1 MEHLDLI
8 PLLDESAPCEPV
20 EAKHEAT
27 FDEKLR
33 KALDVIKG
41 IIRQGARLTVASSF
55 GKDSSTTL
63 AITLLAMGELK
74 AEGFDVPEL
83 HVMNSDTRLESPVVH
98 SYSMGEIRKL
108 KRFAEAQGL
117 PVKVWVCSPSMSNNY
132 LVNIIGGRTVASLPD
147 NSAMC
152 QQSMK
157 AVPLERTKRAIA
169 KRVKAELGAAY
180 TPDKLITVIGT
191 RRDESAVRGRAME
204 SRGESVE
211 YAVNLGADKGLDNW
225 VLSPIADFTTFDV
238 FEFIGNVT
246 SGRLSTYS
254 DFKELVE
261 LYRDSAGGEC
271 MVNLMIAGQ
280 GENKTACGARTG
292 CWVCLRVKADRS
304 MENMLSEE
312 NGKYNWMRPLSD
324 FRNYLGSRHYDPA
337 ARNFIA
343 RTMNPETGTIQ
354 ISPNSYSPDFCLELL
369 QYALS
374 IDADEQEWALNTGN
388 APRFK
393 LLGLQEVLAIDALWA
408 RYGYQLPFQAT
419 KQYREIFEEG
429 KRYRVPKVLV
439 QYDRSGLDFRA
450 EVKVPF
456 ADAFYHDMFSGLRDL
471 DAAVAGADRLVVK
484 PTGDVYSEINTDV
497 EFGIDEEGA
506 WLFFDMELDRV
517 LSEYGPRSGCAPSAA
532 IHVMARYGFLMIKK
546 GGESE
551 WDRMLR
557 VGNQIHR
564 HQLRDLLNKPE
575 ALVRRLNEIYAEAN
589 DAQTSD
595 VEYPVQASLGIQ
607 QLTLAL

>member
-1 MEHLDLI
+1 MEALNLI
-8 PLLDESAPCEPV
+8 PLLDESLPV
-20 EAKHEAT
+20 ETIEPLREAS

-33 KALDVIKG
+33 SAIDVIKG
-41 IIRQGARLTVASSF
+41 ILRQGKRCVVAVSF
-55 GKDSSTTL
+55 GKDSSVTL
-63 AITLLAMGELK
+63 AITLMAMRDLK
-74 AEGFDVPEL
+74 GEGFAVPEL
-83 HVMNSDTRLESPVVH
+83 HVMNSDTLENPVVH
-98 SYSMGEIRKL
+98 SYSKGEIRKL
-108 KRFAEAQGL
+108 KQYAAAEDL
-117 PVKVWVCSPSMSNNY
+117 PIRVWVCSPSMSNNY

-147 NSAMC
+147 TSAKC

-157 AVPLERTKRAIA
+157 AVPLERTKKAIA
-169 KRVKAELGAAY
+169 KQIKAELGDDY
-180 TPDKLITVIGT
+180 SPDKLITLIGT
-191 RRDESAVRGRAME
+191 RRDESAVRGRAMAA
-204 SRGESVE
+204 RGESAVS
-211 YAVNLGADKGLDNW
+211 AVNLGAEKGLHNW
-225 VLSPIADFTTFDV
+225 VLSPIADFTSLDV

-246 SGRLSTYS
+246 SERISTYS

-271 MVNLMIAGQ
+271 MVNLMLSGQ

-292 CWVCLRVKADRS
+292 CWLCHRVSQDRS
-304 MENMLSEE
+304 MENMLAEE
-312 NGKYNWMRPLSD
+312 NGKYSWMKPLSD

-343 RTMNPETGTIQ
+343 RTVNPKTGAIQ
-354 ISPNSYSPDFCLELL
+354 IAPNSYSPDFCLELL

-374 IDADEQEWALNTGN
+374 IDADEQEWAMNTGN
-388 APRFK
+388 KPRFT

-429 KRYRVPKVLV
+429 KRYRVPSALV

-450 EVKVPF
+450 EIQVPF
-456 ADAFYHDMFSGLRDL
+456 ADPFYNDMFSGLRDL
-471 DAAVAGADRLVVK
+471 DAAMVGAERLVEK
-484 PTGDVYSEINTDV
+484 ADGHVYSEINTDV

-506 WLFFDMELDRV
+506 WLFFDLELDRI
-517 LSEYGPRSGCAPSAA
+517 LNEYGPSSGCAPSAA
-532 IHVMARYGFLMIKK
+532 IHVMARYGFLLIKK

-564 HQLRDLLNKPE
+564 HQLRELLNKP
-575 ALVRRLNEIYAEAN
+575 ASLVRRLNEIYAAAN
-589 DAQTSD
+589 DTQVSSA
-595 VEYPVQASLGIQ
+595 EYPARCNPGTAQ
-607 QLTLAL
+607 LALSL